1 MKARRYMKPWLL
13 LAGVAVLA
21 VLVLAACGGSSGGS
35 GSSTPASSPT
45 AASGGS
51 SAPASSPTSASGGGS
66 SAVSIADF
74 AFSPQTLTVPA
85 GTTVTWTNNDG
96 APHTVTSTDGPS
108 TSAQTTGVFDSGNLG
123 SGQTFSFTFDKPG
136 TFYYVCTLHAAQASM
151 HGTVVVQ

>member
-13 LAGVAVLA
+13 LTGVAVLA
-21 VLVLAACGGSSGGS
+21 VLVLAACGGSSAGS
-35 GSSTPASSPT
+35 GASTPASSPT
-45 AASGGS
+45 
-51 SAPASSPTSASGGGS
+51 SAIAGS

-96 APHTVTSTDGPS
+96 APHTVTSTDAPS

-123 SGQTFSFTFDKPG
+123 SGQTFSFTFEKAG
-136 TFYYVCTLHAAQASM
+136 TYYYDCTLHAAQASM

>member
-13 LAGVAVLA
+13 LGGVAVLA

-35 GSSTPASSPT
+35 GSSTPAS
-45 AASGGS
+45 G
-51 SAPASSPTSASGGGS
+51 PTSVSGGGG
-66 SAVSIADF
+66 SAVSIANF

-108 TSAQTTGVFDSGNLG
+108 TSAQITGAFDSGNLA
-123 SGQTFSFTFDKPG
+123 SGQTYSFTFDKAG
-136 TFYYVCTLHAAQASM
+136 TYYYDCTLHAAQASM

>member
-1 MKARRYMKPWLL
+1 MNQKRVSDYEDLPMKARRYMKPCLL

-35 GSSTPASSPT
+35 GSSTPANSPT
-45 AASGGS
+45 L
-51 SAPASSPTSASGGGS
+51 ASGGGS
-66 SAVSIADF
+66 SAVAIANF

-108 TSAQTTGVFDSGNLG
+108 TSAQTTGAFDSGNLG
-123 SGQTFSFTFDKPG
+123 SGQTFSFTFDKAG
-136 TFYYVCTLHAAQASM
+136 TFYYDCTLHAAQASM

>member
-21 VLVLAACGGSSGGS
+21 VLALAACGSTGGS
-35 GSSTPASSPT
+35 GSGT
-45 AASGGS
+45 
-51 SAPASSPTSASGGGS
+51 PASSPTSAGGGS
-66 SAVSIADF
+66 AVAIADF

-96 APHTVTSTDGPS
+96 APHTVTATDGPS
-108 TSAQTTGVFDSGNLG
+108 TSAQTTGAFNSGNLG
-123 SGQTFSFTFDKPG
+123 QGQTFSFTFDKAG
-136 TFYYVCTLHAAQASM
+136 TYYYDCTIHAAQASM